1 MDTDQFAKLALGEA
15 KCSPSGSHHDG
26 QMGPPALFSTGFNNF
41 FTAHASVSSIDSKSM
56 KYNENYI
63 KNGHYI
69 NGCGVAFGSIP
80 AQIVSKSGLIFVFDS
95 IHS

>member
-1 MDTDQFAKLALGEA
+1 MDPDQFAEFALGQA
-15 KCSPSGSHHDG
+15 KRRPSGPHHDG
-26 QMGPPALFSTGFNNF
+26 QMGSAAFFSTGFNNF

-69 NGCGVAFGSIP
+69 NGCGVAFGSIS
-80 AQIVSKSGLIFVFDS
+80 AQIVSKSGLIFVFDYIQS
-95 IHS
+95 